1 MKIKILGMGCAGCKA
16 LFETVQKAVSEMNIQ
31 AEIIKEEDLMKIMQY
46 NVMSLP
52 AIVVDEKVV
61 AKGRLSLS
69 EIKSLL
75 KELQEGKK

>member
-1 MKIKILGMGCAGCKA
+1 
-16 LFETVQKAVSEMNIQ
+16 
-31 AEIIKEEDLMKIMQY
+31 
-46 NVMSLP
+46 MSLP